1 VLKRV
6 LVVLLVA
13 LTLTPVGQATGT
25 GDLVGGKNADEPYPF
40 IVSLHSA
47 SGKAFCAGAL
57 ITAEWLVT
65 AGHCVEGKNPANL
78 SARIGSHD
86 NTQGGETAKLAEIV
100 VNPAYNPVP
109 ENAGGDLAL
118 VRLTAP
124 VKAAPITIGAVVAP
138 GTPTRLLG
146 WGQTCPTS
154 GCGKGPAILQQLDT
168 RIVEG
173 AKCTAKFDGAVELC
187 TDNPG
192 GNTGSCY
199 GDSGGPEI
207 AKVDE
212 KWTLLGTISRPGNA
226 DPVCATS
233 ASIATSVVAYAP
245 WITEKITPP
254 APPEPTP
261 APPTTTPP
269 APPPPA

>member
-6 LVVLLVA
+6 LVVLLAAMVF
-13 LTLTPVGQATGT
+13 TPVGQATGA
-25 GDLVGGKNADEPYPF
+25 GDLVGGREADEPYPF
-40 IVSLHSA
+40 IASLHSA

-57 ITAEWLVT
+57 IAADWLVT

-78 SARIGSHD
+78 SVRIGSND
-86 NTQGGETAKLAEIV
+86 NTQGGEIAKPAEVV
-100 VNPAYNPVP
+100 VNPSYNPDP
-109 ENAGGDLAL
+109 EHAGGDLAL
-118 VRLTAP
+118 VRLAAP
-124 VKAAPITIGAVVAP
+124 VKAAPITLGAIVAP

-154 GCGKGPAILQQLDT
+154 GCGKGPAKLQQLDT
-168 RIVEG
+168 KIVEG
-173 AKCTAKFDGAVELC
+173 VRCTAKFDGAVELC

-192 GNTGSCY
+192 GKSGSCY

-212 KWTLLGTISRPGNA
+212 KWVLLGTISRPGNA

-233 ASIATSVVAYAP
+233 PSIATSVVAYAQ
-245 WITEKITPP
+245 WIAGKTAPP
-254 APPEPTP
+254 AP
-261 APPTTTPP
+261 APP
-269 APPPPA
+269 A